1 MIHRDFI
8 HFEGP
13 AGAGKTALI
22 ERLLISE
29 SSKLLLASRC
39 EEDERLTEPQESA
52 SRKDEELN
60 RYRDAGASGSMRFRF
75 PPDASQESFF
85 LTDMMQDYSQG
96 VLVEGDAPP
105 GFFFELTVFVAPPL
119 PPGEALLLQ
128 VEGGPGFRRRQ
139 ALARS
144 RRKHGSKEAEYLAS
158 VMGFGLGTA
167 LRGIDSKREV
177 VSFPLSRRGTG
188 SADLCWILA
197 PGYEAMA
204 AAQVVVI
211 NVRSPDERL
220 RAEAMLQ
227 GIARIRKDKA
237 IFRDVVGTLGDK
249 RPITAVVADL
259 SDPKDKGLKRALT
272 RIRRV
277 FKPKPWEKTR
287 S

>member
-39 EEDERLTEPQESA
+39 EQDERLTEPQEFA
-52 SRKDEELN
+52 SGKDEELN
-60 RYRDAGASGSMRFRF
+60 RYRDAGASGVMRFRF

-128 VEGGPGFRRRQ
+128 VEGGPAFRRRR
-139 ALARS
+139 ALAS
-144 RRKHGSKEAEYLAS
+144 VRRKHGVREAEFRAS
-158 VMGFGLGTA
+158 TMSFGLGTP
-167 LRGIDSKREV
+167 LQGIDSRREV

-188 SADLCWILA
+188 STDLCWILA

-204 AAQVVVI
+204 AAQVVVL
-211 NVRSPDERL
+211 NARFPDERV

-249 RPITAVVADL
+249 RPITAVVTDL
-259 SDPKDKGLKRALT
+259 SDPKDKGLKKALT

-277 FKPKPWEKTR
+277 FKPKPWE
-287 S
+287 